1 MGVANTLV
9 RYAVIY
15 LSCSACVIM
24 QISPLET
31 YSLIMEENT
40 GDMMLSLKHKKD
52 NGGSK
57 SSIYDVSVPTHF

>member
-1 MGVANTLV
+1 
-9 RYAVIY
+9 
-15 LSCSACVIM
+15 M